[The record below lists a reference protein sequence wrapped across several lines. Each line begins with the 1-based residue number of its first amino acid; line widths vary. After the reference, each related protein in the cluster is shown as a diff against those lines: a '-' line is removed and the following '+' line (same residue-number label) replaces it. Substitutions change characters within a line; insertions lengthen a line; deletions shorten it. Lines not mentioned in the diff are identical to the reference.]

1 VLRVGE
7 RGACPISNKQ
17 RDPTT
22 RVIYHLTPHSPPCY
36 PCHPSPLLRLF
47 SLSYL
52 RELSSHPPNLSF
64 NRSIT
69 SEIERISRPDP
80 HHMSESDKTLPTSTP
95 IAAVLTHHSDD
106 GDGLEKGQA
115 DIEEV
120 QGDQHF
126 YETVTTAP
134 LNPLS
139 KTSLQ
144 LYAILLVA
152 ALNATASGFDGVSG
166 SRRLLKEG
174 S

>member
-1 VLRVGE
+1 
-7 RGACPISNKQ
+7 
-17 RDPTT
+17 
-22 RVIYHLTPHSPPCY
+22 
-36 PCHPSPLLRLF
+36 
-47 SLSYL
+47 
-52 RELSSHPPNLSF
+52 
-64 NRSIT
+64 
-69 SEIERISRPDP
+69 
-80 HHMSESDKTLPTSTP
+80 MSESDKTMPTP

-106 GDGLEKGQA
+106 GLGKGQA
-115 DIEEV
+115 DIKEV

-166 SRRLLKEG
+166 VNTPSSSRTAKLTKRNEAKR
-174 S
+174 

>member
-1 VLRVGE
+1 
-7 RGACPISNKQ
+7 
-17 RDPTT
+17 
-22 RVIYHLTPHSPPCY
+22 
-36 PCHPSPLLRLF
+36 
-47 SLSYL
+47 
-52 RELSSHPPNLSF
+52 
-64 NRSIT
+64 
-69 SEIERISRPDP
+69 
-80 HHMSESDKTLPTSTP
+80 MSESDKTLPTP

-106 GDGLEKGQA
+106 GDVLGKGQGQA
-115 DIEEV
+115 DIKEV

-166 SRRLLKEG
+166 IQTRCRIEAATCD
-174 S
+174 